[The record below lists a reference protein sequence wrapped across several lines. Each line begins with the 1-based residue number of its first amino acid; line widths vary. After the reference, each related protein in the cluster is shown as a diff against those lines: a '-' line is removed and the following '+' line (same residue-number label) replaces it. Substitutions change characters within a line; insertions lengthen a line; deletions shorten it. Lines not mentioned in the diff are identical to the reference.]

1 MYQLFVSGGVM
12 GLFLQVVPIACLV
25 GFIYAVYRCMRIKIQ
40 RLSVVWGNEI
50 VRWLF
55 VCYLTG
61 LINLTLVPS
70 NLWSNIWAQIYL
82 GYSQSEITFFSGG
95 FNFVPTIIKVLS
107 GEFTFGS
114 WMKTMLVGNLLMFIP
129 MGFFLVFVHPKI
141 HSKDILK
148 VAVIIPVTVEI
159 IQPIVGRSFDVDD
172 LILNFIGIMIGYF
185 AAAGIKILI
194 GKKDKETGQYDESP
208 KISSKQNLQQ
218 QQRDSD

>member
-1 MYQLFVSGGVM
+1 MYQLLVSGGVL
-12 GLFLQVVPIACLV
+12 GLFLQVVPITCLV
-25 GFIYAVYRCMRIKIQ
+25 GFIYAVYRCLRIKKQQI
-40 RLSVVWGNEI
+40 SVVWRNEI
-50 VRWLF
+50 MRRLF

-61 LINLTLVPS
+61 LINLTLVPN
-70 NLWSNIWAQIYL
+70 NLWSNIWARIYL
-82 GYSQSEITFFSGG
+82 GYSQNEITFFSGG
-95 FNFVPTIIKVLS
+95 FNFIPTIIKVLS

-148 VAVIIPVTVEI
+148 VAAIIPVTVEI

-185 AAAGIKILI
+185 AAAGIRTLI
-194 GKKDKETGQYDESP
+194 SKKDKEVGLYHESP
-208 KISSKQNLQQ
+208 KTSVKSDLPQQ
-218 QQRDSD
+218 